1 MRFFDTLDGKLSAMK
16 KSKLLLLVAQIISI
30 VVALYVFYYI
40 FYLKDD
46 AAQLPANYNLAYRLC
61 MLWVG
66 LICLF
71 SVYKTVVERNKKQVE
86 SEQG

>member
-1 MRFFDTLDGKLSAMK
+1 MK
-16 KSKLLLLVAQIISI
+16 KSKLPLLGAQIISI

-71 SVYKTVVERNKKQVE
+71 SVYKTLVERNKKLVE

>member
-1 MRFFDTLDGKLSAMK
+1 MK
-16 KSKLLLLVAQIISI
+16 KSKLPLLGAQIISI

-40 FYLKDD
+40 VYLKDQ
-46 AAQLPANYNLAYRLC
+46 AAQLPAFYAQAYGLC

-71 SVYKTVVERNKKQVE
+71 SVYKTVVERKKKPVE